1 MGDRQG
7 GRRHG
12 HVRPRRLQPGHRAR
26 RRQDGFGA
34 DGGHHRPGADP
45 RRRQRR
51 VPGGRHHRHHDAGHE
66 AQHARHRPGRRGR
79 GDPRGVPHRAHGPSG
94 PGPRRPPEGRAR
106 QRDDV
111 EVAGRR
117 EPARLQAHHEGQR
130 PPDLRGREAHH
141 EGEAAGA
148 LRRRRRDQGR
158 RVEGAV
164 QAGDE
169 RTAAGRHHPDGA
181 RRVPR
186 LARALPGDARHARQ
200 LHRGHRDAEGRPA
213 GRARR
218 AVRRPRHRQARRVRA
233 GRHRDPRGHRPGRD
247 RQEPRGRRCRS
258 SATART

>member
-26 RRQDGFGA
+26 RREDGLGP
-34 DGGHHRPGADP
+34 DGGHHRSGADP
-45 RRRQRR
+45 GRGQRR

-66 AQHARHRPGRRGR
+66 AQHARHGSGRGRRGH
-79 GDPRGVPHRAHGPSG
+79 PRGVPHRADGPART
-94 PGPRRPPEGRAR
+94 GPRRPAEGRAG

-117 EPARLQAHHEGQR
+117 EPAGLQAHDEGQR
-130 PPDLRGREAHH
+130 PPDRRGREAHH
-141 EGEAAGA
+141 EGEAPGA

-169 RTAAGRHHPDGA
+169 RAAAGRHHPDGP

-186 LARALPGDARHARQ
+186 LARALPGHARHARQ
-200 LHRGHRDAEGRPA
+200 LHRRHRDAEGRPA
-213 GRARR
+213 RRARR
-218 AVRRPRHRQARRVRA
+218 ALRRPRHRQARRVRA
-233 GRHRDPRGHRPGRD
+233 GRHRDPRGHRSRPRSGRTAWS
-247 RQEPRGRRCRS
+247 RCRS